1 MSQCAHSRTPTPS
14 SEKPHVASRETPR
27 KDGTTQRKMHHQNEC
42 REKWEN
48 GEGIQIKLSCS
59 IDQEGGEKFAVT
71 WPQYILWSLVPQG
84 LSSALL
90 QCHQSVKTLN
100 SLQAHK

>member
-14 SEKPHVASRETPR
+14 SEKPRVASRETPR

-48 GEGIQIKLSCS
+48 GEGIQSKLSCS
-59 IDQEGGEKFAVT
+59 IDQEGGKICCHMATVHPVVT
-71 WPQYILWSLVPQG
+71 GTPGSV
-84 LSSALL
+84 LSTPAASPI
-90 QCHQSVKTLN
+90 SEN
-100 SLQAHK
+100 P